1 MVGGVPFLARA
12 VGGVVLVAVLVFML
26 VPLAVVIGS
35 SISASEFLV
44 FPPRGVSLRWYG
56 AVLSSD
62 TYLTAGWTSLR
73 LALIVTVLS
82 LAVGTPAA
90 IALYRFRF
98 PGAEAIGGVFL
109 SPLVL
114 PTLIFGIGMLMLFS
128 RYGNGPS
135 FWALVLGHLVIT
147 LPYVVRTVGAV
158 LQGADRHAEE
168 AARVMGANLWQR
180 YWYVVLPQCREG
192 MAAGAFFAF
201 NISFDDAVVALFLRA
216 PGIDTLPLRIYS
228 ELEFS
233 PDPSIAAAS
242 TVMIAITVT
251 MIFVIERLLGVRRLA
266 GTH

>member
-1 MVGGVPFLARA
+1 MVGGIPPFARLL
-12 VGGVVLVAVLVFML
+12 GGIVMVFVLIYML

-35 SISASEFLV
+35 SISSSQFLV
-44 FPPRGVSLRWYG
+44 FPPQGVSLRWYEQ
-56 AVLSSD
+56 VLSSD
-62 TYLTAGWTSLR
+62 KYLAAGWTSIK
-73 LALIVTVLS
+73 LAVIVTFLS

-90 IALYRFRF
+90 IALFRFRF
-98 PGAEAIGGVFL
+98 RGSEAIAALFL

-114 PTLIFGIGMLMLFS
+114 PTLIFGIGLLMLFS
-128 RYGNGPS
+128 IYGSGPS

-158 LQGADRHAEE
+158 LQGADRFTEE
-168 AARVMGANLWQR
+168 AARVMGANVWQR
-180 YWYVVLPQCREG
+180 YRHVVLPQCKEG

-216 PGIDTLPLRIYS
+216 PDVETLPLRIYS

-242 TVMIAITVT
+242 TIMIGLTVL
-251 MIFVIERLLGVRRLA
+251 MILLIERLFGVKKFA
-266 GTH
+266 GS